1 MNFYI
6 SIYRYLQKSLYKG
19 LCPKLRA
26 IIKMN
31 KTCINKLYYL
41 LLATLFLSGLYAL
54 RSDIETYIS
63 KMWVGE
69 LFDYVYKACIT
80 NDLFNFLF
88 TLTLASLFFIIG
100 KKVFQ
105 SNGSVLGCIGCIFAI
120 LYLSKNT
127 FWIFPKVFLIDIDYG
142 AFLIISL
149 MAVLIIDVIA
159 IARKLLNAEN
169 ANISNVDDRKGYCM
183 DGVYSEPR
191 QIGWDNYVSD
201 LLALMPHYRLMKE
214 SLAIGISGNWGSGKT
229 SFLKSMQKQMNA
241 DYRVVTF
248 NPWTCTD
255 KEQIISQFFALMRE
269 QTENNEES
277 LHEAIQKYQDI
288 VLDADIHPAITF
300 LAKILPLSKKEETLE
315 SLKDKIEEAITID
328 GSKPFAIFIDDLD
341 RLEGNELFEVLRLI
355 RITAN
360 FRNVVFVVAYDRD
373 YICNVLNESK
383 YIKRA
388 EEYIQKIFH
397 LEVSLPKFEDD
408 TLLDVFM
415 EEVVRIASLNERQA
429 TRLRQLVM
437 QLLNIDGLSFTD
449 FVPNFRQARRFA
461 NVFALNL
468 KSILAHT
475 KDFVVKDFIG
485 VELLHFAYPEIH
497 RTLMYKPMILLKLNK
512 GGFSK
517 SKLLVY
523 EGKDNT
529 PSDKLLRKLFYSNN
543 NETQLTSREV
553 RSQLSYANYFC
564 YRLPNNSIGATEFE
578 MLLIADDLDV
588 VRDGVNVW
596 MRRKDSFDSLY
607 EHFRSYYMHGYKD
620 IKVIRN
626 YICAL
631 LEFIPQLSDK
641 GIEQIISDRYWI
653 RGGVDVDELRK
664 QLISL
669 FEYSI
674 SKGKFLEKINHLLA
688 SFYNAYPDD
697 YEPDDI
703 ALDLFKRNQLEML
716 AGKSLVKYTEINGKP
731 SPSEISHKGTPFNK
745 FLKSGC
751 YVQNYYREGDE
762 YVGID
767 TNLMCDEL
775 IIQYQNTESDY
786 ATFCDF
792 IQPYLIKT
800 DDPAEEE
807 YEAKSIATDI
817 CSIFDSYTF
826 FEKFVHGAFTPTEE
840 IEKKLKYIRSIM
852 HGYC

>member
-1 MNFYI
+1 
-6 SIYRYLQKSLYKG
+6 
-19 LCPKLRA
+19 
-26 IIKMN
+26 MN
-31 KTCINKLYYL
+31 KTCMNKLCYS
-41 LLATLFLSGLYAL
+41 LLATLFLSGFYAL
-54 RSDIETYIS
+54 RSDIEAYIS

-69 LFDYVYKACIT
+69 LLGYVYKACIT

-88 TLTLASLFFIIG
+88 TLTLASLFFVIG
-100 KKVFQ
+100 RKEYQ
-105 SNGSVLGCIGCIFAI
+105 SKGSVSGCIGYIFAI
-120 LYLSKNT
+120 LYLFKNT
-127 FWIFPKVFLIDIDYG
+127 FWIFPKVFFIDIDYG

-149 MAVLIIDVIA
+149 MAILIIDVIA

-183 DGVYSEPR
+183 DGVYSELR
-191 QIGWDNYVSD
+191 QTGWDNYVSD
-201 LLALMPHYRLMKE
+201 LLALMPRDRLKKE

-269 QTENNEES
+269 QTENNDES
-277 LHEAIQKYQDI
+277 LQDAIQKYRDI
-288 VLDADIHPAITF
+288 VLDTDIHPALTF
-300 LAKILPLSKKEETLE
+300 LAKVFPLSKKEETLD

-383 YIKRA
+383 NIKRA

-397 LEVSLPKFEDD
+397 LEVSLPKFEDE

-415 EEVVRIASLNERQA
+415 EEVVRIASLDESKA

-437 QLLNIDGLSFTD
+437 QLLNVDGLSFTD
-449 FVPNFRQARRFA
+449 FIPNFRQARRFA

-485 VELLHFAYPEIH
+485 IELLHFAYPDIH
-497 RTLMYKPMILLKLNK
+497 RTLMYKPMTLLKQSHELL
-512 GGFSK
+512 SK
-517 SKLLVY
+517 TRLLVY
-523 EGKDNT
+523 ESKNNT

-543 NETQLTSREV
+543 ETQQTSREV

-578 MLLIADDLDV
+578 MLMIADDLDV

-607 EHFRSYYMHGYKD
+607 EHFRSYYMLGYKD

-631 LEFIPQLSDK
+631 LEFIPKLSDK
-641 GIEQIISDRYWI
+641 GIEQIISERYWI
-653 RGGVDVDELRK
+653 REGVDVDELQK

-674 SKGKFLEKINHLLA
+674 GKGKFLENINHLLA

-703 ALDLFKRNQLEML
+703 ALDLFERNQLEML
-716 AGKSLVKYTEINGKP
+716 VGMSLVKYIEINGKP

-751 YVQNYYREGDE
+751 YFLRYYREGDE
-762 YVGID
+762 YVGIE
-767 TNLMCDEL
+767 TNLMYDEL
-775 IIQYQNTESDY
+775 INQYQNSEENYD
-786 ATFCDF
+786 AFCDF
-792 IQPYLIKT
+792 IQPYIIKT

-807 YEAKSIATDI
+807 NEANSIARAI
-817 CSIFDSYTF
+817 RSIFDSYTI
-826 FEKFVHGAFTPTEE
+826 FEKFVHITFCQNEE

-852 HGYC
+852 S

>member
-1 MNFYI
+1 M
-6 SIYRYLQKSLYKG
+6 
-19 LCPKLRA
+19 
-26 IIKMN
+26 
-31 KTCINKLYYL
+31 NKLYYL
-41 LLATLFLSGLYAL
+41 LLVTLFFSGLYAL
-54 RSDIETYIS
+54 RSDVEDYVST
-63 KMWVGE
+63 MWVGE

-88 TLTLASLFFIIG
+88 TLTLASLFFVIG

-105 SNGSVLGCIGCIFAI
+105 SNGSVLGCIGCVFAI
-120 LYLSKNT
+120 LYLYKNT
-127 FWIFPKVFLIDIDYG
+127 FGIFPKVFLIDIDYG

-149 MAVLIIDVIA
+149 MAVFIIDVIA

-183 DGVYSEPR
+183 DGVYSELR
-191 QIGWDNYVSD
+191 QTGWDNYVSD
-201 LLALMPHYRLMKE
+201 LLALMPRDRLKKE

-269 QTENNEES
+269 QTENNDES
-277 LHEAIQKYQDI
+277 LQDAIQKYRDI
-288 VLDADIHPAITF
+288 VLDTDIHPALTF
-300 LAKILPLSKKEETLE
+300 LAKVFPLSKKEETLD

-383 YIKRA
+383 NIKRA

-397 LEVSLPKFEDD
+397 LEVSLPKFEDE
-408 TLLDVFM
+408 TLLDVFID
-415 EEVVRIASLNERQA
+415 ETVRIASLNERQA
-429 TRLRQLVM
+429 ASLRQLIM
-437 QLLNIDGLSFTD
+437 QLFNDDGLSFTD

-485 VELLHFAYPEIH
+485 IELLHFAYPDIH
-497 RTLMYKPMILLKLNK
+497 RTLMYKPMTLLKLSPESL
-512 GGFSK
+512 SK
-517 SKLLVY
+517 SRLLVY
-523 EGKDNT
+523 ESSNDT
-529 PSDKLLRKLFYSNN
+529 PSDKLLKILFSTNG
-543 NETQLTSREV
+543 ESQRTTREV
-553 RSQLSYANYFC
+553 RSQLSFANYFC

-578 MLLIADDLDV
+578 MLMIEDDLDA
-588 VRDGVNVW
+588 VRNGVNVW
-596 MRRKDSFDSLY
+596 MQKKDSFDSLY

-631 LEFIPQLSDK
+631 LEFIPRLTDK
-641 GIEQIISDRYWI
+641 GIKQIISERYWI
-653 RGGVDVDELRK
+653 REGVDVDALRK

-674 SKGKFLEKINHLLA
+674 GKGMFLEKINILLA

-703 ALDLFKRNQLEML
+703 AIDLFERNQLEML
-716 AGKSLVKYTEINGKP
+716 AGMSLVKYIEINGKP

-751 YVQNYYREGDE
+751 YFLRYYREGDE
-762 YVGID
+762 YVGIE
-767 TNLMCDEL
+767 TNLMYDEL
-775 IIQYQNTESDY
+775 INQYQNSEENYD
-786 ATFCDF
+786 AFCDF
-792 IQPYLIKT
+792 IQPYIIKT

-807 YEAKSIATDI
+807 NVANSIARAI
-817 CSIFDSYTF
+817 RSIFDSYTI
-826 FEKFVHGAFTPTEE
+826 FEKFVHITFCQNEE

-852 HGYC
+852 S

>member
-1 MNFYI
+1 
-6 SIYRYLQKSLYKG
+6 
-19 LCPKLRA
+19 
-26 IIKMN
+26 MN
-31 KTCINKLYYL
+31 KTSMNKLCYS
-41 LLATLFLSGLYAL
+41 LLATLFLSGFYAL

-69 LFDYVYKACIT
+69 LFGYVYKACIT

-88 TLTLASLFFIIG
+88 TLTLASLFFVIG

-105 SNGSVLGCIGCIFAI
+105 SKGSVSGCIGYIFAI
-120 LYLSKNT
+120 LYLFKNT
-127 FWIFPKVFLIDIDYG
+127 FWIFPKVFFIDIDYG

-149 MAVLIIDVIA
+149 MAIIIIDVIA
-159 IARKLLNAEN
+159 IARNWLNAEN
-169 ANISNVDDRKGYCM
+169 TNISNIDDRKGYCM
-183 DGVYSEPR
+183 DGVYSELR
-191 QIGWDNYVSD
+191 HTGWDNYVGD
-201 LLALMPHYRLMKE
+201 LLSLMPRDRLKKE

-269 QTENNEES
+269 QTENNDES
-277 LHEAIQKYQDI
+277 LQDAIQKYRDI
-288 VLDADIHPAITF
+288 VLDTDIHPALTF
-300 LAKILPLSKKEETLE
+300 LAKVFPLSKKEETLD
-315 SLKDKIEEAITID
+315 SLKDKIEEAITTD

-383 YIKRA
+383 NIKRA

-397 LEVSLPKFEDD
+397 LEVSLPKFEDE

-415 EEVVRIASLNERQA
+415 EEVVRIASLDESKA

-437 QLLNIDGLSFTD
+437 QLLNVDGLSFTD
-449 FVPNFRQARRFA
+449 FIPNFRQARRFA

-485 VELLHFAYPEIH
+485 IELLHFAYPDIH
-497 RTLMYKPMILLKLNK
+497 RTLMYKPMTLLKQSHELL
-512 GGFSK
+512 SK
-517 SKLLVY
+517 TRLLVY
-523 EGKDNT
+523 ESKNNT

-543 NETQLTSREV
+543 ETQQTSREV

-578 MLLIADDLDV
+578 MLMIADDLDV

-607 EHFRSYYMHGYKD
+607 EHFRSYYMLGYKD

-631 LEFIPQLSDK
+631 LEFIPKLSDK
-641 GIEQIISDRYWI
+641 GIEQIISERYWI
-653 RGGVDVDELRK
+653 REGVDVDELQK

-674 SKGKFLEKINHLLA
+674 GKGKFLENINHLLA

-703 ALDLFKRNQLEML
+703 ALDLFERNQLEML
-716 AGKSLVKYTEINGKP
+716 AGMSLVKYIEINGKP

-751 YVQNYYREGDE
+751 YFLRYYREGDE
-762 YVGID
+762 YVGIE
-767 TNLMCDEL
+767 TNLMYDEL
-775 IIQYQNTESDY
+775 INQYQNSEENYD
-786 ATFCDF
+786 AFCDF
-792 IQPYLIKT
+792 IQPYIIKT

-807 YEAKSIATDI
+807 NEANSIARAI
-817 CSIFDSYTF
+817 RSIFDSYTI
-826 FEKFVHGAFTPTEE
+826 FEKFVHITFCQNEE

-852 HGYC
+852 S

>member
-1 MNFYI
+1 M
-6 SIYRYLQKSLYKG
+6 
-19 LCPKLRA
+19 
-26 IIKMN
+26 
-31 KTCINKLYYL
+31 NKLYCL
-41 LLATLFLSGLYAL
+41 LLVTLFFSGLYAL
-54 RSDIETYIS
+54 RSDVEDYVST
-63 KMWVGE
+63 MWVGE
-69 LFDYVYKACIT
+69 LLGYVYKACIT

-88 TLTLASLFFIIG
+88 TLTLASLFFVIG
-100 KKVFQ
+100 RREYQ
-105 SNGSVLGCIGCIFAI
+105 SKGSVSGCIGYIFAI
-120 LYLSKNT
+120 LYLFKNT
-127 FWIFPKVFLIDIDYG
+127 FWIFPKVFFIDIDYG

-149 MAVLIIDVIA
+149 MAILIIDVIA

-183 DGVYSEPR
+183 DGVYSELR
-191 QIGWDNYVSD
+191 QTGWDNYVSD
-201 LLALMPHYRLMKE
+201 LLALMPRDRLKKE

-269 QTENNEES
+269 QTENNDES
-277 LHEAIQKYQDI
+277 LQDAIQKYRDI
-288 VLDADIHPAITF
+288 VLDTDIHPALTF
-300 LAKILPLSKKEETLE
+300 LAKVFPLSKKEETLD

-383 YIKRA
+383 NIKRA

-397 LEVSLPKFEDD
+397 LEVSLPKFEDE

-415 EEVVRIASLNERQA
+415 EEVVRIASLDESKA

-437 QLLNIDGLSFTD
+437 QLLNVDGLSFTD
-449 FVPNFRQARRFA
+449 FIPNFRQARRFA

-485 VELLHFAYPEIH
+485 IELLHFAYPDIH
-497 RTLMYKPMILLKLNK
+497 RTLMYKPMTLLKQSHELL
-512 GGFSK
+512 SK
-517 SKLLVY
+517 TRLLVY
-523 EGKDNT
+523 ESKNNT

-543 NETQLTSREV
+543 ETQQTSREV

-578 MLLIADDLDV
+578 MLMIADDLDV

-607 EHFRSYYMHGYKD
+607 EHFRSYYMLGYKD

-631 LEFIPQLSDK
+631 LEFIPKLSDK
-641 GIEQIISDRYWI
+641 GIEQIISERYWI
-653 RGGVDVDELRK
+653 REGVDVDELQK

-674 SKGKFLEKINHLLA
+674 GKGKFLEKINHLLA

-703 ALDLFKRNQLEML
+703 ALDLFERNQLEML
-716 AGKSLVKYTEINGKP
+716 AGMSLVKYIEINGKP
-731 SPSEISHKGTPFNK
+731 SPSEISHKGTPFNR

-751 YVQNYYREGDE
+751 YFLRYYREGDE
-762 YVGID
+762 YVGIE
-767 TNLMCDEL
+767 TNLMYDEL
-775 IIQYQNTESDY
+775 INQYQNSEENYD
-786 ATFCDF
+786 AFCDF
-792 IQPYLIKT
+792 IQPYIIKT

-807 YEAKSIATDI
+807 NEANSIARAI
-817 CSIFDSYTF
+817 RSIFDSYTI
-826 FEKFVHGAFTPTEE
+826 FEKFVHITFCQNEE

-852 HGYC
+852 S

>member
-26 IIKMN
+26 NIRMN

-578 MLLIADDLDV
+578 MLMIADDLDV

-607 EHFRSYYMHGYKD
+607 EHFRSYYIHGYKD

>member
-1 MNFYI
+1 M
-6 SIYRYLQKSLYKG
+6 
-19 LCPKLRA
+19 
-26 IIKMN
+26 
-31 KTCINKLYYL
+31 NKLYYL
-41 LLATLFLSGLYAL
+41 LLVTLFFSGLYAL
-54 RSDIETYIS
+54 RSDVEDYVST
-63 KMWVGE
+63 MWVGE

-88 TLTLASLFFIIG
+88 TLTLASLFFVIG

-105 SNGSVLGCIGCIFAI
+105 SNGSVLGCIGCVFAI
-120 LYLSKNT
+120 LYLYKNT

-149 MAVLIIDVIA
+149 MAVSIIDVIA
-159 IARKLLNAEN
+159 IARKLFNAEN

-183 DGVYSEPR
+183 DGVYSELR
-191 QIGWDNYVSD
+191 QTGWDNYVSD
-201 LLALMPHYRLMKE
+201 LLALMPRDRLKKE

-255 KEQIISQFFALMRE
+255 KEQIISQFFALMCE
-269 QTENNEES
+269 QTENNDES
-277 LHEAIQKYQDI
+277 LQDAIQKYRDI
-288 VLDADIHPAITF
+288 VLDTDIHPALTF
-300 LAKILPLSKKEETLE
+300 LAKVFPLSKKEETLD

-383 YIKRA
+383 NIKRA

-397 LEVSLPKFEDD
+397 LEVSLPKFEDE

-415 EEVVRIASLNERQA
+415 EEVVRIASLDESKA

-437 QLLNIDGLSFTD
+437 QLLNVDGLSFTD
-449 FVPNFRQARRFA
+449 FIPNFRQARRFA

-485 VELLHFAYPEIH
+485 IELLHFAYPDIH
-497 RTLMYKPMILLKLNK
+497 RTLMYKPMTLLKQSHELL
-512 GGFSK
+512 SK
-517 SKLLVY
+517 TRLLVY
-523 EGKDNT
+523 ESKNNT

-543 NETQLTSREV
+543 ETQQTSREV

-578 MLLIADDLDV
+578 MLMIADDLDV

-607 EHFRSYYMHGYKD
+607 EHFRSYYMLGYKD

-631 LEFIPQLSDK
+631 LEFIPKLSDK
-641 GIEQIISDRYWI
+641 GIEQIISERYWI
-653 RGGVDVDELRK
+653 REGVDVDELQK

-674 SKGKFLEKINHLLA
+674 GKGKFLEKINHLLA
-688 SFYNAYPDD
+688 SFYNAYPND

-703 ALDLFKRNQLEML
+703 ALDLFERNQLEML
-716 AGKSLVKYTEINGKP
+716 AGMSLVKYIEINGKP

-751 YVQNYYREGDE
+751 YFLRYYREGDE
-762 YVGID
+762 YVGIE
-767 TNLMCDEL
+767 TNLMYDEL
-775 IIQYQNTESDY
+775 INQYQNSEENYD
-786 ATFCDF
+786 AFCDF
-792 IQPYLIKT
+792 IQPYIIKT

-807 YEAKSIATDI
+807 NEANSIARAI
-817 CSIFDSYTF
+817 RSIFDSYTI
-826 FEKFVHGAFTPTEE
+826 FEKFVHITFCQNEE

-852 HGYC
+852 S

>member
-1 MNFYI
+1 
-6 SIYRYLQKSLYKG
+6 
-19 LCPKLRA
+19 
-26 IIKMN
+26 MN
-31 KTCINKLYYL
+31 KTCMNKLCYS
-41 LLATLFLSGLYAL
+41 LLATLFLSGFYAL
-54 RSDIETYIS
+54 RSDIEAYIS

-69 LFDYVYKACIT
+69 LLGYVYKACIT

-88 TLTLASLFFIIG
+88 TLTLASLFFVIG
-100 KKVFQ
+100 RKEYQ
-105 SNGSVLGCIGCIFAI
+105 SKGSVSGCIGYIFAI
-120 LYLSKNT
+120 LYLFKNT
-127 FWIFPKVFLIDIDYG
+127 FWIFPKVFFIDIDYG

-149 MAVLIIDVIA
+149 MAILIIDVIA

-183 DGVYSEPR
+183 DGVYSELR
-191 QIGWDNYVSD
+191 QTGWDNYVSD
-201 LLALMPHYRLMKE
+201 LLALMPRDRLKKE

-269 QTENNEES
+269 QTENNDES
-277 LHEAIQKYQDI
+277 LQDAIQKYRDI
-288 VLDADIHPAITF
+288 VLDTDIHPALTF
-300 LAKILPLSKKEETLE
+300 LAKVFPLSKKEETLD

-383 YIKRA
+383 NIKRA

-397 LEVSLPKFEDD
+397 LEVSLPKFEDE

-415 EEVVRIASLNERQA
+415 EEVVRIASLDESKA

-437 QLLNIDGLSFTD
+437 QLLNVDGLSFTD
-449 FVPNFRQARRFA
+449 FIPNFRQARRFA

-485 VELLHFAYPEIH
+485 IELLHFAYPDIH
-497 RTLMYKPMILLKLNK
+497 RTLMYKPMTLLKQSHELL
-512 GGFSK
+512 SK
-517 SKLLVY
+517 TRLLVY
-523 EGKDNT
+523 ESKNNT

-543 NETQLTSREV
+543 ETQQTSREV

-578 MLLIADDLDV
+578 MLMIADDLDV

-607 EHFRSYYMHGYKD
+607 EHFRSYYMLGYKD

-631 LEFIPQLSDK
+631 LEFIPKLSDK
-641 GIEQIISDRYWI
+641 GIEQIISERYWI
-653 RGGVDVDELRK
+653 REGVDVDELQK

-674 SKGKFLEKINHLLA
+674 GKGKFLENINHLLA

-703 ALDLFKRNQLEML
+703 ALDLFERNQLEML
-716 AGKSLVKYTEINGKP
+716 AGMSLVKYIEINGKP

-751 YVQNYYREGDE
+751 YFLRYYREGDE
-762 YVGID
+762 YVGIE
-767 TNLMCDEL
+767 TNLMYDEL
-775 IIQYQNTESDY
+775 INQYQNSEENYD
-786 ATFCDF
+786 AFCDF
-792 IQPYLIKT
+792 IQPYIIKT

-807 YEAKSIATDI
+807 NEANSIARAI
-817 CSIFDSYTF
+817 RSIFDSYTI
-826 FEKFVHGAFTPTEE
+826 FEKFVHITFCQNEE

-852 HGYC
+852 S

>member
-1 MNFYI
+1 M
-6 SIYRYLQKSLYKG
+6 
-19 LCPKLRA
+19 
-26 IIKMN
+26 
-31 KTCINKLYYL
+31 NKLYYL
-41 LLATLFLSGLYAL
+41 LLVTLFFSGLYAL
-54 RSDIETYIS
+54 RSDVEDYVST
-63 KMWVGE
+63 MWVGG

-88 TLTLASLFFIIG
+88 TLTLASLFFVIG

-105 SNGSVLGCIGCIFAI
+105 SNGSVLGCIGCVFAI
-120 LYLSKNT
+120 LYLYKNT
-127 FWIFPKVFLIDIDYG
+127 FGIFPKVFLIDIDYG

-149 MAVLIIDVIA
+149 MAVFIIDVIA

-183 DGVYSEPR
+183 DGVYSELR
-191 QIGWDNYVSD
+191 QTGWDNYVSD
-201 LLALMPHYRLMKE
+201 LLALMPRDRLKKE

-269 QTENNEES
+269 QTENNDES
-277 LHEAIQKYQDI
+277 LQDAIQKYRDI
-288 VLDADIHPAITF
+288 VLDTDIHPALTF
-300 LAKILPLSKKEETLE
+300 LAKVFPLSKKEETLD

-383 YIKRA
+383 NIKRA

-397 LEVSLPKFEDD
+397 LEVSLPKFEDE

-415 EEVVRIASLNERQA
+415 EEVVRIASLDESKA

-437 QLLNIDGLSFTD
+437 QLLNVDGLSFTD
-449 FVPNFRQARRFA
+449 FIPNFRQARRFA

-485 VELLHFAYPEIH
+485 IELLHFAYPDIH
-497 RTLMYKPMILLKLNK
+497 RTLMYKPMTLLKLSPESL
-512 GGFSK
+512 SK
-517 SKLLVY
+517 SRLLVY
-523 EGKDNT
+523 ESSNDT
-529 PSDKLLRKLFYSNN
+529 PSDKLLKILFSTNG
-543 NETQLTSREV
+543 ESQRTTREV
-553 RSQLSYANYFC
+553 RSQLSFANYFC

-578 MLLIADDLDV
+578 MLMIEDDLDA
-588 VRDGVNVW
+588 VRNGVNVW
-596 MRRKDSFDSLY
+596 MQKKDSFDSLY

-631 LEFIPQLSDK
+631 LEFIPRLTDK
-641 GIEQIISDRYWI
+641 GIKQIISERYWI
-653 RGGVDVDELRK
+653 REGVDVDALRK

-674 SKGKFLEKINHLLA
+674 GKGMFLEKINILLA

-703 ALDLFKRNQLEML
+703 AIDLFERNQLEML
-716 AGKSLVKYTEINGKP
+716 AGMSLVKYIEINGKP

-751 YVQNYYREGDE
+751 YFLRYYREGDE
-762 YVGID
+762 YVGIE
-767 TNLMCDEL
+767 TNLMYDEL
-775 IIQYQNTESDY
+775 INQYQNSEENYD
-786 ATFCDF
+786 AFCDF
-792 IQPYLIKT
+792 IQPYIIKT

-817 CSIFDSYTF
+817 CSIFDSYAI
-826 FEKFVHGAFTPTEE
+826 FEEFVYGAFCHNEE

-852 HGYC
+852 PRYY

>member
-1 MNFYI
+1 M
-6 SIYRYLQKSLYKG
+6 
-19 LCPKLRA
+19 
-26 IIKMN
+26 
-31 KTCINKLYYL
+31 NKLYCL
-41 LLATLFLSGLYAL
+41 LLVTLFFSGLYAL
-54 RSDIETYIS
+54 RSDVEDYVST
-63 KMWVGE
+63 MWVGE
-69 LFDYVYKACIT
+69 LLGYVYKACIT

-88 TLTLASLFFIIG
+88 TLTLASLFFVIG
-100 KKVFQ
+100 RREYQ
-105 SNGSVLGCIGCIFAI
+105 SKGSVSGCIGYIFAI
-120 LYLSKNT
+120 LYLFKNT
-127 FWIFPKVFLIDIDYG
+127 FWIFPKVFFIDIDYG

-149 MAVLIIDVIA
+149 MAILIIDVIA

-183 DGVYSEPR
+183 DGVYSELR
-191 QIGWDNYVSD
+191 QTGWDNYVSD
-201 LLALMPHYRLMKE
+201 LLALMPRDRLKKE

-269 QTENNEES
+269 QTENNDES
-277 LHEAIQKYQDI
+277 LQDAIQKYRDI
-288 VLDADIHPAITF
+288 VLDPDIHPALTF
-300 LAKILPLSKKEETLE
+300 LAKVFPLSKKEETLD

-383 YIKRA
+383 NIKRA

-397 LEVSLPKFEDD
+397 LEVSLPKFEDE

-415 EEVVRIASLNERQA
+415 EEVIRIASLDESKA

-437 QLLNIDGLSFTD
+437 QLLNVDGLSFTD
-449 FVPNFRQARRFA
+449 FIPNFRQARRFA

-485 VELLHFAYPEIH
+485 IELLHFAYPDIH
-497 RTLMYKPMILLKLNK
+497 RTLMYKPMTLLKQSHELL
-512 GGFSK
+512 SK
-517 SKLLVY
+517 TRLLVY
-523 EGKDNT
+523 ESKNNT

-543 NETQLTSREV
+543 ETQQTSREV

-578 MLLIADDLDV
+578 MLMIADDLDV
-588 VRDGVNVW
+588 VRDDVNVW

-607 EHFRSYYMHGYKD
+607 EHFRSYYMLGYKD

-631 LEFIPQLSDK
+631 LEFIPKLSDK
-641 GIEQIISDRYWI
+641 GIEQIISERYWI
-653 RGGVDVDELRK
+653 REGVDVDELQK

-674 SKGKFLEKINHLLA
+674 GKGKFLEKINHLLA
-688 SFYNAYPDD
+688 SFYNAYSDD

-703 ALDLFKRNQLEML
+703 ALDLFERNQLEML
-716 AGKSLVKYTEINGKP
+716 AGMSLVKYIEINGKP
-731 SPSEISHKGTPFNK
+731 SPSEISHKGTPFNR

-751 YVQNYYREGDE
+751 YFLRYYREGDE
-762 YVGID
+762 YVGIE
-767 TNLMCDEL
+767 TNLMYDEL
-775 IIQYQNTESDY
+775 INQYQNSEENYD
-786 ATFCDF
+786 AFCDF
-792 IQPYLIKT
+792 IQPYIIKT

-807 YEAKSIATDI
+807 NEANSIARAI
-817 CSIFDSYTF
+817 RSIFDSYTI
-826 FEKFVHGAFTPTEE
+826 FEKFVHITFCQNEE

-852 HGYC
+852 S

>member
-26 IIKMN
+26 NIKMN

-497 RTLMYKPMILLKLNK
+497 HTLMYKPMILLKLNK

-578 MLLIADDLDV
+578 MLMIADDLDV

>member
-26 IIKMN
+26 NIKMN

-429 TRLRQLVM
+429 TILRQLVM

-578 MLLIADDLDV
+578 MLMIADDLDV

>member
-1 MNFYI
+1 
-6 SIYRYLQKSLYKG
+6 
-19 LCPKLRA
+19 
-26 IIKMN
+26 
-31 KTCINKLYYL
+31 
-41 LLATLFLSGLYAL
+41 
-54 RSDIETYIS
+54 
-63 KMWVGE
+63 
-69 LFDYVYKACIT
+69 
-80 NDLFNFLF
+80 
-88 TLTLASLFFIIG
+88 
-100 KKVFQ
+100 
-105 SNGSVLGCIGCIFAI
+105 
-120 LYLSKNT
+120 
-127 FWIFPKVFLIDIDYG
+127 
-142 AFLIISL
+142 
-149 MAVLIIDVIA
+149 
-159 IARKLLNAEN
+159 
-169 ANISNVDDRKGYCM
+169 
-183 DGVYSEPR
+183 
-191 QIGWDNYVSD
+191 
-201 LLALMPHYRLMKE
+201 
-214 SLAIGISGNWGSGKT
+214 
-229 SFLKSMQKQMNA
+229 MNA

-255 KEQIISQFFALMRE
+255 KEQIISQFFALMRD
-269 QTENNEES
+269 QTENNDES
-277 LHEAIQKYQDI
+277 LQDAIQKYRDI
-288 VLDADIHPAITF
+288 VLDADIHPVLTF
-300 LAKILPLSKKEETLE
+300 LAKILPLNKKEETLDL
-315 SLKDKIEEAITID
+315 LKEKIEEAITTD

-360 FRNVVFVVAYDRD
+360 FRNVVFIVAYDRD

-383 YIKRA
+383 NIKRA

-397 LEVSLPKFEDD
+397 LEVSLPKFEDE
-408 TLLDVFM
+408 TLLDVFID
-415 EEVVRIASLNERQA
+415 ETVRIASLNERQA
-429 TRLRQLVM
+429 ASLRQLIM
-437 QLLNIDGLSFTD
+437 QLFNDDGLSFTD

-485 VELLHFAYPEIH
+485 IELLHFAYPDIH
-497 RTLMYKPMILLKLNK
+497 RTLMYKPMTLLKLSPESL
-512 GGFSK
+512 SK
-517 SKLLVY
+517 SRLLVY
-523 EGKDNT
+523 ESSNDT
-529 PSDKLLRKLFYSNN
+529 PSDKLLKILFSTNG
-543 NETQLTSREV
+543 ESQRTTREV
-553 RSQLSYANYFC
+553 RSQLSFANYFC

-578 MLLIADDLDV
+578 MLMIEDDLDA
-588 VRDGVNVW
+588 VRNGVNVW
-596 MRRKDSFDSLY
+596 MQKKDSFDSLY

-631 LEFIPQLSDK
+631 LEFIPRLTDK
-641 GIEQIISDRYWI
+641 GIKQIISERYWI
-653 RGGVDVDELRK
+653 REGVDVDALRK

-674 SKGKFLEKINHLLA
+674 GKGMFLEKINILLA

-703 ALDLFKRNQLEML
+703 AIDLFERNQLEML
-716 AGKSLVKYTEINGKP
+716 AGKSLAKYIEINGKP
-731 SPSEISHKGTPFNK
+731 SPSEISPKGTPFNK

-751 YVQNYYREGDE
+751 YVRSYYREGDE
-762 YVGID
+762 YVGND

-817 CSIFDSYTF
+817 CSIFDSYAI
-826 FEKFVHGAFTPTEE
+826 FEEFVYGAFCHNEE

-852 HGYC
+852 PRYY

>member
-449 FVPNFRQARRFA
+449 FFPNFRQARRFA

-731 SPSEISHKGTPFNK
+731 SPSEISHKETPFNK

>member
-26 IIKMN
+26 NIKMN

-105 SNGSVLGCIGCIFAI
+105 NNGSVLGCIGCIFAI

-214 SLAIGISGNWGSGKT
+214 SLAIGISRNWGSGKT

-578 MLLIADDLDV
+578 MLMIADDLDV

>member
-1 MNFYI
+1 
-6 SIYRYLQKSLYKG
+6 
-19 LCPKLRA
+19 
-26 IIKMN
+26 MN
-31 KTCINKLYYL
+31 KTSTNKLFYSFF
-41 LLATLFLSGLYAL
+41 ATLFLSGIYAL
-54 RSDIETYIS
+54 RSDIEAYIS

-69 LFDYVYKACIT
+69 LLGYVYKACIT

-88 TLTLASLFFIIG
+88 TLTLASLFFVIG
-100 KKVFQ
+100 RKEYQ
-105 SNGSVLGCIGCIFAI
+105 SKGSVSGCIGYIFAI
-120 LYLSKNT
+120 LYLFKNT
-127 FWIFPKVFLIDIDYG
+127 FWIFPRVFFIDIDYG

-149 MAVLIIDVIA
+149 MAILIIDVIA

-183 DGVYSEPR
+183 DGVYSELR
-191 QIGWDNYVSD
+191 QTGWDNYVSD
-201 LLALMPHYRLMKE
+201 LLALMPRDRLKKE

-269 QTENNEES
+269 QTENNDES
-277 LHEAIQKYQDI
+277 LQDAIQKYRDI
-288 VLDADIHPAITF
+288 VLDTDIHPALTF
-300 LAKILPLSKKEETLE
+300 LAKVFPLSKKEETLD

-383 YIKRA
+383 NIKRA

-397 LEVSLPKFEDD
+397 LEVSLPKFEDES
-408 TLLDVFM
+408 LLDVFM
-415 EEVVRIASLNERQA
+415 EEVVRIASLDESKA

-437 QLLNIDGLSFTD
+437 QLLNVDGLSFTD

-485 VELLHFAYPEIH
+485 IELLHFAYPDIH
-497 RTLMYKPMILLKLNK
+497 RTLMYKPMTLLKQSHELL
-512 GGFSK
+512 SK
-517 SKLLVY
+517 TRLLVY
-523 EGKDNT
+523 ESKNNT

-543 NETQLTSREV
+543 ETQQTSREV

-578 MLLIADDLDV
+578 MLMIADDLDV

-607 EHFRSYYMHGYKD
+607 EHFRSYYMLGYKD

-631 LEFIPQLSDK
+631 LEFIPKLSDK
-641 GIEQIISDRYWI
+641 GIEQIISERYWI
-653 RGGVDVDELRK
+653 REGVDVDELQK

-674 SKGKFLEKINHLLA
+674 GKGKFLEKINHLLA

-703 ALDLFKRNQLEML
+703 ALDLFERNQLEML
-716 AGKSLVKYTEINGKP
+716 AGMSLVKYIEINGKP
-731 SPSEISHKGTPFNK
+731 SPSEISHKGTPFNR

-751 YVQNYYREGDE
+751 YFLRYYREGDE
-762 YVGID
+762 YVGIE
-767 TNLMCDEL
+767 TNLMYDEL
-775 IIQYQNTESDY
+775 INQYQNSEENYD
-786 ATFCDF
+786 AFCDF
-792 IQPYLIKT
+792 IQPYIIKT

-807 YEAKSIATDI
+807 NEANSIARAI
-817 CSIFDSYTF
+817 RSIFDSYTI
-826 FEKFVHGAFTPTEE
+826 FEKFVHITFCQNEE

-852 HGYC
+852 S

>member
-1 MNFYI
+1 M
-6 SIYRYLQKSLYKG
+6 
-19 LCPKLRA
+19 PKLRA

>member
-26 IIKMN
+26 NIKMN

-578 MLLIADDLDV
+578 MLMIADDLDV

-800 DDPAEEE
+800 DDPAEKE

>member
-26 IIKMN
+26 NIKMN

-214 SLAIGISGNWGSGKT
+214 SLAIGISRNWGSGKT

-578 MLLIADDLDV
+578 MLMIADDLDV

-664 QLISL
+664 QLIYL

>member
-26 IIKMN
+26 NIKMN

-497 RTLMYKPMILLKLNK
+497 RTLMYKPMSLLKLNK

-578 MLLIADDLDV
+578 MLMIADDLDV

-800 DDPAEEE
+800 YDPAEEE

-826 FEKFVHGAFTPTEE
+826 FEKFVHGAFTPTED

>member
-26 IIKMN
+26 NIKMN

-468 KSILAHT
+468 ESILAHT

-578 MLLIADDLDV
+578 MLMIADDLDV

>member
-1 MNFYI
+1 M
-6 SIYRYLQKSLYKG
+6 QKSLYKG

-26 IIKMN
+26 NIRMN

-578 MLLIADDLDV
+578 MLMIADDLDV

-607 EHFRSYYMHGYKD
+607 EHFRSYYIHGYKD

>member
-1 MNFYI
+1 M
-6 SIYRYLQKSLYKG
+6 SKS
-19 LCPKLRA
+19 
-26 IIKMN
+26 
-31 KTCINKLYYL
+31 YYSLIVTL
-41 LLATLFLSGLYAL
+41 LFSGFYAL

-63 KMWVGE
+63 QMWVGK
-69 LFDYVYKACIT
+69 LFNYVYKACTT
-80 NDLFNFLF
+80 NNWFNFLF
-88 TLTLASLFFIIG
+88 TLTLVYFFLIIV

-105 SNGSVLGCIGCIFAI
+105 SNGSVLGCIGCILAI
-120 LYLSKNT
+120 VYLFKNT
-127 FWIFPKVFLIDIDYG
+127 FWIFAKVFFIDIDYG

-149 MAVLIIDVIA
+149 MTILIIDVIA

-169 ANISNVDDRKGYCM
+169 TNISNVDDRKGYCM
-183 DGVYSEPR
+183 DGVYSELR
-191 QIGWDNYVSD
+191 HTGWDNYVGD
-201 LLALMPHYRLMKE
+201 LLALMPRDRLKKE

-269 QTENNEES
+269 QTENNDES

-288 VLDADIHPAITF
+288 VLDADIHPALTF
-300 LAKILPLSKKEETLE
+300 LAKILPLSKKEQTLE

-383 YIKRA
+383 NIKRA

-397 LEVSLPKFEDD
+397 LEVSLPKFEDE

-415 EEVVRIASLNERQA
+415 DETVRIAALNERQA
-429 TRLRQLVM
+429 ASLRQLIM
-437 QLLNIDGLSFTD
+437 QLFNVDGLSFTD

-485 VELLHFAYPEIH
+485 IELLHFAYPDIH
-497 RTLMYKPMILLKLNK
+497 RTLMYKPMTLLKQSHELL
-512 GGFSK
+512 SK
-517 SKLLVY
+517 TRLLVY
-523 EGKDNT
+523 ESKNNT

-543 NETQLTSREV
+543 ETQQTSREV

-578 MLLIADDLDV
+578 MLMIADDLDV

-631 LEFIPQLSDK
+631 LEFIPKLSDK
-641 GIEQIISDRYWI
+641 GIEQIISGRYGI
-653 RGGVDVDELRK
+653 REGVDVDELRK

-674 SKGKFLEKINHLLA
+674 GKGMFLEKINILLA
-688 SFYNAYPDD
+688 SFYNASPDD

-703 ALDLFKRNQLEML
+703 AIDLFERNQLEML
-716 AGKSLVKYTEINGKP
+716 AGKSLAKYIEINGKP
-731 SPSEISHKGTPFNK
+731 SPSEISPKGTPFNK

-751 YVQNYYREGDE
+751 YVRSYYREGDE

-767 TNLMCDEL
+767 TNFMCNEL

-807 YEAKSIATDI
+807 YEAKSIATNI
-817 CSIFDSYTF
+817 CSIFDSYAI
-826 FEKFVHGAFTPTEE
+826 FEEFVYGAFCHNEE
-840 IEKKLKYIRSIM
+840 IEKKLKYIRCIM
-852 HGYC
+852 S

>member
-1 MNFYI
+1 M
-6 SIYRYLQKSLYKG
+6 
-19 LCPKLRA
+19 
-26 IIKMN
+26 
-31 KTCINKLYYL
+31 NKLYYL
-41 LLATLFLSGLYAL
+41 LLVTLFFSGLYAL
-54 RSDIETYIS
+54 RSDVEDYVST
-63 KMWVGE
+63 MWVGE

-88 TLTLASLFFIIG
+88 TLTLASLFFVIG

-105 SNGSVLGCIGCIFAI
+105 SNGSVLGCIGCVFAI
-120 LYLSKNT
+120 LYLYKNT
-127 FWIFPKVFLIDIDYG
+127 FGIFPKVFLIDIDYG

-149 MAVLIIDVIA
+149 MAVFIIDVIA

-183 DGVYSEPR
+183 DGVYSELR
-191 QIGWDNYVSD
+191 QTGWDNYVSD
-201 LLALMPHYRLMKE
+201 LLALMPRDRLKKE

-269 QTENNEES
+269 QTENNDES
-277 LHEAIQKYQDI
+277 LQDAIQKYRDI
-288 VLDADIHPAITF
+288 VLDTDIHPALTF
-300 LAKILPLSKKEETLE
+300 LAKVFPLSKKEETLD

-383 YIKRA
+383 NIKRA

-397 LEVSLPKFEDD
+397 LEVSLPKFEDE
-408 TLLDVFM
+408 TLLDVFID
-415 EEVVRIASLNERQA
+415 ETVRIASLNERQA
-429 TRLRQLVM
+429 ASLRQLIM
-437 QLLNIDGLSFTD
+437 QLFNDDGLSFTD

-485 VELLHFAYPEIH
+485 IELLHFAYPDIH
-497 RTLMYKPMILLKLNK
+497 RTLMYKPMTLLKLSPESL
-512 GGFSK
+512 SK
-517 SKLLVY
+517 SRLLVY
-523 EGKDNT
+523 ESSNDT
-529 PSDKLLRKLFYSNN
+529 PSDKLLKILFSTNG
-543 NETQLTSREV
+543 ESQRTTREV
-553 RSQLSYANYFC
+553 RSQLSFANYFC

-578 MLLIADDLDV
+578 MLMIEDDLDA
-588 VRDGVNVW
+588 VRNGVNVW
-596 MRRKDSFDSLY
+596 MQKKDSFDSLY

-631 LEFIPQLSDK
+631 LEFIPRLTDK
-641 GIEQIISDRYWI
+641 GIKQIISERYWI
-653 RGGVDVDELRK
+653 REGVDVDALRK

-674 SKGKFLEKINHLLA
+674 GKGMFLEKINILLA

-703 ALDLFKRNQLEML
+703 AIDLFERNQLEML
-716 AGKSLVKYTEINGKP
+716 AGMSLVKYIEINGKP

-751 YVQNYYREGDE
+751 YFLRYYREGDE
-762 YVGID
+762 YVGIE
-767 TNLMCDEL
+767 TNLMYDEL
-775 IIQYQNTESDY
+775 INQYQNSEENYD
-786 ATFCDF
+786 AFCDF
-792 IQPYLIKT
+792 IQPYIIKT

-817 CSIFDSYTF
+817 CSIFDSYAI
-826 FEKFVHGAFTPTEE
+826 FEEFVYGAFCHNEE

-852 HGYC
+852 PRYY

>member
-1 MNFYI
+1 M
-6 SIYRYLQKSLYKG
+6 QKSLYKG

-26 IIKMN
+26 NIKMN

-468 KSILAHT
+468 KSIFAHT

-578 MLLIADDLDV
+578 MLMIADDLDV

-840 IEKKLKYIRSIM
+840 IEKNLKYIRSIM